1 MALELGA
8 RMVDRR
14 KVQVNL
20 SFKQRVRLSV
30 AGATGHGTWIA
41 VQADIRAVIT
51 AGERRFAAALA
62 FAKRGDQGYT
72 F

>member
-1 MALELGA
+1 
-8 RMVDRR
+8 MVDRR

-20 SFKQRVRLSV
+20 SFKQR
-30 AGATGHGTWIA
+30 
-41 VQADIRAVIT
+41 
-51 AGERRFAAALA
+51 ERRFAAALA